1 MTRMRRRLFNPNFA
15 QRGVALLTALM
26 ILALAALLAYG
37 LMQRGTLALDR
48 AAGAQRSAQARAL
61 ADGLFDYALIALL
74 RDADGAQLDSR
85 AEEWAKPLPP
95 LPVPQGVVTG
105 RLEDLNGRINLNGFA
120 GDSIQVAET
129 QKLLVRLLEV
139 LKLNPQIAGRI
150 QDAIDADDSNTAGG
164 ENVDFMSQR
173 PASRA
178 PNRALQHFSELRH
191 LPGLSGK
198 DYALLSRYVCTISK
212 DAKLNINTAEIPVL
226 MSIDPGIS
234 EELAKKIWR
243 DGQAS
248 YTNTS
253 DFVAE
258 IGRSGGPPNLPSIE
272 PYLGVSSTDFI
283 AHARIK
289 LDGVEY
295 RYTAQ
300 LLKNNRY
307 ELIWRMQGEQLY

>member
-1 MTRMRRRLFNPNFA
+1 MKQVLACANPST

-37 LMQRGTLALDR
+37 LMQQGTVALDR
-48 AAGAQRSAQARAL
+48 AAGAQRGAQARAL

-74 RDADGAQLDSR
+74 RDAEGAQLDSR

-120 GDSIQVAET
+120 SSDNPNQSGQT
-129 QKLLVRLLEV
+129 LKMLTRLLEV

-150 QDAIDADDSNTAGG
+150 QDAIDADDSNIAGG
-164 ENVDFMSQR
+164 EDVDFMSQR

-191 LPGLSGK
+191 LPGLSAQ
-198 DYALLSRYVCTISK
+198 DYALLSRYVCTI
-212 DAKLNINTAEIPVL
+212 DIAAPLNINTAEVPVL
-226 MSIDPGIS
+226 MSLDAGIS
-234 EELAKKIWR
+234 AELAEKLWR
-243 DGQAS
+243 DGQA
-248 YTNTS
+248 NFVRRE
-253 DFVAE
+253 DFISE
-258 IGRSGGPPNLPSIE
+258 ISNSGGPPNLAELQGGIT
-272 PYLGVSSTDFI
+272 LDVRSTDFI

-300 LLKNNRY
+300 LDRQSNEVL
-307 ELIWRMQGEQLY
+307 WRMQGGGE

>member
-1 MTRMRRRLFNPNFA
+1 MKQVLACANPST

-37 LMQRGTLALDR
+37 LMQQGTVALDR
-48 AAGAQRSAQARAL
+48 AAGAQRGAQARAL
-61 ADGLFDYALIALL
+61 ANGLFDYALIGLL
-74 RDADGAQLDSR
+74 RDAADGPIDSR

-105 RLEDLNGRINLNGFA
+105 RLEDLNGRLNLNGFA
-120 GDSIQVAET
+120 GNALQVEFT
-129 QKLLVRLLEV
+129 LNTLTRLLEI
-139 LKLNPQIAGRI
+139 LKLDPQIAGRI
-150 QDAIDADDSNTAGG
+150 QDAIDPDDSNSAGG
-164 ENVDFMSQR
+164 EDVDFMSRR

-191 LPGLSGK
+191 LPGLSAK
-198 DYALLSRYVCTISK
+198 DYALLSRHVCTISN

-234 EELAKKIWR
+234 AELAKKLWR
-243 DGQAS
+243 DGQANFANS
-248 YTNTS
+248 S
-253 DFVAE
+253 DFVVE
-258 IGRSGGPPNLPSIE
+258 VSRSGGPQNLSQVE

-283 AHARIK
+283 ARARIK

-295 RYTAQ
+295 RYSAQ
-300 LLKNNRY
+300 LLRNNRY
-307 ELIWRMQGEQLY
+307 EVLWRMQGGGE